1 MGLLEENDPP
11 ESGTRLKLFFRQKWK
26 ADRRSSAIS
35 NSESIVGQVMH
46 KRRVTKLLLLLV
58 LVAPEAVQCGTPTP
72 ESLAQE
78 SLPGVMITEG
88 KTQGGFPYLSGGVS
102 SDEREIIEEL
112 GKAYNVKLSFAEK
125 RGPYLADVRVVITDA
140 KGAEIVAMS
149 TNGPLFYIQLPPGNY
164 TVKATFNGVSKG
176 ISRLEV
182 PKGKTVRQTLT
193 WDLGEQS
200 DLEPR

>member
-1 MGLLEENDPP
+1 
-11 ESGTRLKLFFRQKWK
+11 
-26 ADRRSSAIS
+26 
-35 NSESIVGQVMH
+35 MH
-46 KRRVTKLLLLLV
+46 KKWLTRLLLLLV
-58 LVAPEAVQCGTPTP
+58 LLAPQPVRCGIPTT

-88 KTQGGFPYLSGGVS
+88 KTPWGFPYLSGGVS
-102 SDEREIIEEL
+102 SNERETIEEL
-112 GKAYNVKLSFAEK
+112 GKTYNVKLSFAEK
-125 RGPYLADVRVVITDA
+125 RGPCLADVRVVITDA
-140 KGAEIVAMS
+140 KGAEIIAIS

-164 TVKATFNGVSKG
+164 SVKATFNGVSKG